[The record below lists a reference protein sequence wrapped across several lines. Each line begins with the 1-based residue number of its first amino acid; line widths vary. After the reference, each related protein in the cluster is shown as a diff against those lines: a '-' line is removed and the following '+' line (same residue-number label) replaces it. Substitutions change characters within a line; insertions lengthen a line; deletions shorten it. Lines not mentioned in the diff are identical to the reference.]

1 MRIKL
6 DENLPVEAAVV
17 LRPLGHDVDTVA
29 DEAMAGAADED
40 VLRAATGEGRL
51 LITLDRG
58 FGDIRR
64 HPPGTHAG
72 VIVLVTSSLRRS
84 LRRCVIS
91 CSPILSR
98 TWLAASR
105 SSGAVSSA
113 SAAPDAGSSCRLA
126 GRRDSTPADLQA
138 RSRSG
143 EPSKIPSAV
152 ARLARMSTAVAAIQ
166 SHELRRPTAAGPS

>member
-17 LRPLGHDVDTVA
+17 LRPLGHDVATVD
-29 DEAMAGAADED
+29 DEDMLGAADDD

-72 VIVLVTSSLRRS
+72 VIVLRPGDQLASTVTAALRD
-84 LRRCVIS
+84 LV
-91 CSPILSR
+91 
-98 TWLAASR
+98 LAHPLEDMV
-105 SSGAVSSA
+105 GCITIV
-113 SAAPDAGSSCRLA
+113 
-126 GRRDSTPADLQA
+126 
-138 RSRSG
+138 RSG
-143 EPSKIPSAV
+143 LVRI
-152 ARLARMSTAVAAIQ
+152 
-166 SHELRRPTAAGPS
+166 RRP